1 MKRRRYNMVNV
12 SMLRGK
18 IVECN
23 TTQEAVADAIGI
35 NKSTFYR
42 KMKQNGKKFTVAEV
56 QKIADILSLTSD
68 EVLKIFFVL

>member
-1 MKRRRYNMVNV
+1 MVNV